1 MKKIAKSR
9 QEKSGTRGIN
19 VVRLPRQTDE
29 RRPMEDGHDK
39 DESRSRVGSGE
50 LRLLLGFFFRNSA
63 DFSEFT
69 DINEFCDICEF
80 PDIYL

>member
-1 MKKIAKSR
+1 
-9 QEKSGTRGIN
+9 
-19 VVRLPRQTDE
+19 
-29 RRPMEDGHDK
+29 MEDGHDK